1 MDYLLD
7 TNILLIYVRAGQ
19 VARGV
24 EKDLKLMTGDHNLT
38 TSIVSVGEIKSIAIK
53 NNWGNRKIKRLEEL
67 LDNFLVA
74 DINVE
79 EIVDK
84 YAEID
89 AYSQGKLS
97 GEKVDFSSRN
107 MGKND
112 LWIAAT
118 GSVLKMVLITADSDF
133 DHLGGKYLKIKK
145 LNLNSYLKK

>member
-7 TNILLIYVRAGQ
+7 TNILLVYVRADQ
-19 VARGV
+19 VAKTI
-24 EKDLKLMTGDHNLT
+24 EKDLQLMTGDHNLT

-53 NNWGNRKIKRLEEL
+53 NKWGNRKIKRLGDL
-67 LDNFLVA
+67 LDNFLIA

-89 AYSQGKLS
+89 AYSQGKLP
-97 GEKVDFSSRN
+97 GEPVSFSSRN

-118 GSVLKMVLITADSDF
+118 GSVLKMVLITADGDF
-133 DHLGGKYLKIKK
+133 DHLKGKYLKIKK
-145 LNLNSYLKK
+145 LDLKSYLKK